1 MSDKVTLY
9 SYTKSS
15 CSWRIRIALN
25 LKKID
30 YEYKPVFLSST
41 SKGEQTRPDFVALN
55 PSGQVPVL
63 HIDGLHLSES
73 VAIAE
78 YLEETRPQHPL
89 FPPTSDPA
97 ARARVRTIVEII
109 NSAIQPRHNLSV
121 VSYLESDF
129 DPNDPNARKK
139 WSAHW
144 VVHGFTAIEKLLSD
158 WAGTYCIG
166 DSITFADCCLV
177 PQVYAA
183 YRYDVDVK
191 QFPTIWRVFSSLDTL
206 PEVQAAHAS
215 QQPDAQ

>member
-25 LKKID
+25 LKKIEYD
-30 YEYKPVFLSST
+30 YKPIFLSST
-41 SKGEQTRPDFVALN
+41 SKGEQRRADFLALN

-63 HIDGLHLSES
+63 HIDGNHLSES

-78 YLEETRPQHPL
+78 YLEETRPEPPL
-89 FPPTSDPA
+89 FPAKSDPA

-121 VSYLESDF
+121 VAYLEREFAPDVA
-129 DPNDPNARKK
+129 DVRKK

-144 VVHGFTAIEKLLSD
+144 VVEGFNAVEKLLSQ
-158 WAGTYCIG
+158 WAGTFCVG
-166 DSITFADCCLV
+166 DSISFADCCLV

-191 QFPTIWRVFSSLDTL
+191 QFPTIWRVFSHLDTM